1 MMRRFSLLL
10 MPLVVATSISAQTV
24 RYEVSVA
31 RAAFHVS
38 AEFPAA
44 GKDTLFVSLPAWS
57 PGNYEIQNY
66 ARYVHGFTAHNTAGA
81 SLRWDRRGEETMPVG
96 AGGRNQIRVGILYL
110 ARTNSI
116 PSTRH
121 HSCSRIVFPAP

>member
-44 GKDTLFVSLPAWS
+44 GKDTLFVSLSAWS

-66 ARYVHGFTAHNTAGA
+66 ARYVHGFSAHNTAGA
-81 SLRWDRRGEETMPVG
+81 SLRWDRRDKDTWRGVG
-96 AGGRNQIRVGILYL
+96 GGRGY
-110 ARTNSI
+110 
-116 PSTRH
+116 PSGG
-121 HSCSRIVFPAP
+121 FG